1 MKTVGLLIGGK
12 TARREVQDKP
22 AKPART
28 RKPAKT
34 PEAEAVTTDDKTPE
48 AEAVTT
54 DDGAGD

>member
-28 RKPAKT
+28 RKPAKPAKAAE
-34 PEAEAVTTDDKTPE
+34 PEAVA
-48 AEAVTT
+48 T

>member
-28 RKPAKT
+28 RKPAKAAE
-34 PEAEAVTTDDKTPE
+34 PEAAATDTKE
-48 AEAVTT
+48 IGRAHV
-54 DDGAGD
+54 

>member
-28 RKPAKT
+28 RKPAKA
-34 PEAEAVTTDDKTPE
+34 AEP
-48 AEAVTT
+48 EAVTT

>member
-28 RKPAKT
+28 RKPAKA
-34 PEAEAVTTDDKTPE
+34 PVAATTDDKTAESE
-48 AEAVTT
+48 AATT